1 MASGTLYTYP
11 DNFRAY
17 KALIAAQY
25 GGGNVQV
32 APGFVFGETNKTTEF
47 LKKFPLGKVPAFEA
61 KDGQCITESNA
72 IAWYVASNE
81 LRGKTDIE
89 KAQVLQWLNYSDSDL
104 LQAVCTWVFPYLGI
118 LDFNKQAVNNAKTDL
133 SNILT
138 SLNNFLLSRTYL
150 VNEQVTLADIVV
162 ACTLLPAYQ
171 TVLDPEFRKAFKNV
185 NRWFTTIVNQPKV
198 KNVLGAV
205 KLCDKE
211 PQVAPKAEQQGGGK
225 KDKKKGGD
233 KPPQQP
239 KKPKA
244 EKEEP
249 EEMDLAD
256 EALLEEP
263 KSKDPFDELPKG
275 TWVMDDFKR
284 FYSNEDTDKSIPYFW
299 EKFDKENYSIW
310 LGEYKYNDELQKVFM
325 SCNLITGMFQ
335 RLDKMRKHSFA
346 SVCLFGK
353 DNDNTISGI
362 WIWRGQNL
370 AFELSPDWQIDYESY
385 KWTKL
390 DPNSA
395 DTKKMVDEYLAWSG
409 KDKDGHLRISQVTSS
424 VRVAQGSNDLLALAE
439 ETLRFGS

>member
-118 LDFNKQAVNNAKTDL
+118 LDFNKQAVNSAKTDL

-409 KDKDGHLRISQVTSS
+409 KDKDGR
-424 VRVAQGSNDLLALAE
+424 AFNQGKI
-439 ETLRFGS
+439 FK